1 MDPDMMQASMK
12 MMRDNPALMQSAQK
26 MMEKMSPEELV
37 ASSKMAQ
44 QQMAKMSPEEMESA
58 AKTMAASEPEIVD
71 RVMKDLDAVQ
81 SSTTMP
87 AGAKDANDPALIDAM
102 YRSAEYMSQPPSGG
116 VTFRAFATLG
126 PIAAVTGPL
135 ESDMTPP
142 ELRECWEDG
151 ANGASRVDRAGF
163 GRVWKEVVDLF
174 EDDLMAEA
182 RDPNSSAARAKAMED
197 DDDEAVAAEPVGMGA
212 GMGAGMPGVGQALT
226 PEQMA
231 EVNDKVKDMSA
242 DEMGQMMEQMQN
254 MGPEQEKRMREMGVD
269 PNMMKQSLKMM
280 KDNPMMMKAAQAM
293 MSRMSPEQMLQAS
306 QNAQKQMANMSE
318 ADKQKALDD
327 LKKGL

>member
-1 MDPDMMQASMK
+1 
-12 MMRDNPALMQSAQK
+12 
-26 MMEKMSPEELV
+26 
-37 ASSKMAQ
+37 
-44 QQMAKMSPEEMESA
+44 
-58 AKTMAASEPEIVD
+58 MAASEPEIVD

-87 AGAKDANDPALIDAM
+87 AGAKDANDPALLDAM

-151 ANGASRVDRAGF
+151 AMGASRVDRAGF

-197 DDDEAVAAEPVGMGA
+197 DDDGAVAAEPVGMGA

-231 EVNDKVKDMSA
+231 EVNDKVKGMSG
-242 DEMGQMMEQMQN
+242 DEMGQMMEQMQS

-269 PNMMKQSLKMM
+269 PEMMKQVGGPQQGHAPSTKHQAPSTKRTHNLCSLLLR
-280 KDNPMMMKAAQAM
+280 A
-293 MSRMSPEQMLQAS
+293 SR
-306 QNAQKQMANMSE
+306 
-318 ADKQKALDD
+318 
-327 LKKGL
+327 